1 MITGYSVETIR
12 AAEEA
17 LPELLESGE
26 LMSRA
31 ARGVAR
37 LTAGRM
43 RERGQ
48 RRVTALIGPGN
59 NGADALFALARLA
72 RRGFTTTAVC
82 VDPTRSP
89 AQVEAAEQA
98 RGHGA
103 TVLTGD
109 GPQALTAISRA
120 EVVLDGITGI
130 GGRPGLPPFAQAWVE
145 AIRDN
150 AWIISVD
157 TPSGQP
163 VTGGRVVADAV
174 FADETVTFG
183 APKPVHLLPPSEA
196 ACGLLTVL
204 DIGLDLSDAEP
215 AVVRM
220 TADDVADL
228 WPVPRAGDDK
238 YRRGVLGVIAGG
250 ESFTGA
256 ALLTV
261 TAAVTAGTGMVRY
274 VGSEAPTGLVRAQV
288 PEAVIGE
295 GRVQAWAIGPGLDTT
310 AEAKGGAD
318 QTATARRALD
328 SELPVLIDA
337 GGLELVTGP
346 RAAPTLLTPHAGECA
361 RLLTRLRGDGTEVT
375 REEVEEAP
383 LEHAREVADLTG
395 ATVLLKGATTLVVE
409 PGRGPVHVQQD
420 APTWLATAGTGDVL
434 AGVVGAL
441 LAGGLPVA
449 TAGALGALVH
459 GRAGTEA
466 NPGGPVRA
474 LDVARALGPTVA
486 ALLRDPGA

>member
-37 LTAGRM
+37 MTAGRM

-48 RRVTALIGPGN
+48 RRVTALVGPGN
-59 NGADALFALARLA
+59 NGADALFAIARLA
-72 RRGFTTTAVC
+72 RRGFVATAVC
-82 VDPTRSP
+82 VDPTASE
-89 AQVEAAEQA
+89 AQTTAAEQA
-98 RGHGA
+98 RSRGA
-103 TVLTGD
+103 RVLTGD
-109 GPQALTAISRA
+109 GPEALTAISRA

-130 GGRPGLPPFAQAWVE
+130 GGRPGLPPFARPWVD

-150 AWIISVD
+150 AWVISVD

-163 VTGGRVVADAV
+163 VDGGRVLADAV
-174 FADETVTFG
+174 FADETITFG

-204 DIGLDLSDAEP
+204 DIGLDLGEAEP

-220 TADDVADL
+220 TPDDVARL
-228 WPVPRAGDDK
+228 WPVPSASDDK
-238 YRRGVLGVIAGG
+238 YTRGVLGLVAGG
-250 ESFTGA
+250 EAFTGA
-256 ALLTV
+256 ALMSA
-261 TAAVTAGTGMVRY
+261 TAAVTAGVGMLRY
-274 VGSEAPTGLVRAQV
+274 VGSETPTGLVRAEV

-295 GRVQAWAIGPGLDTT
+295 GRVQAWVVGPGLDVT
-310 AEAKGGAD
+310 AEAKGGAE
-318 QTATARRALD
+318 QVATARRALGSD
-328 SELPVLIDA
+328 LPVLLDA
-337 GGLELVTGP
+337 GGLDLVDGV
-346 RAAPTLLTPHAGECA
+346 REAPTLLTPHAGECA
-361 RLLTRLRGDGTEVT
+361 RLITRLRARTTDLT

-383 LEHAREVADLTG
+383 LEHARMVADLTG
-395 ATVLLKGATTLVVE
+395 ATVLLKGSTTLVVE
-409 PGRGPVHVQQD
+409 PGSGPVHVQDD

-434 AGVVGAL
+434 AGLVGAL
-441 LAGGLPVA
+441 MAGGLAPA
-449 TAGALGALVH
+449 RAGALGALVH
-459 GRAGTEA
+459 ARAATRA

-474 LDVARALGPTVA
+474 LDVARAVGPAVA
-486 ALLRDPGA
+486 ELLAQS